1 MPKRMFRDSGEVT
14 MRKPQHGS
22 VTAWVAQLKAGDAEA
37 ARQLWERYFAR
48 IVRLAQRRLKGAS
61 RRVADEEDV
70 ALSAFHSLCRGA
82 ANGHFTELSDRDDLW
97 RLLAAIV
104 HRKAVDHVRRNVSK
118 KRGGGD
124 VRGES
129 IFGELSSDSSHEFAG
144 FDAWVGDDPT
154 PELLTAMDEEYQRL
168 LGSLRNDTL
177 RQIAMWRMEGE
188 SNEEIAQRLG
198 TTVRSVERKLNR
210 IREKWSQEGNDDSEA
225 GV

>member
-1 MPKRMFRDSGEVT
+1 MSKS
-14 MRKPQHGS
+14 QHSS
-22 VTAWVAQLKAGDAEA
+22 VTAWVAQLKVGDAEA

-70 ALSAFHSLCRGA
+70 AVSAFDSLCRGA
-82 ANGHFTELSDRDDLW
+82 ANGHFNELSDRDDLW

-104 HRKAVDHVRRNVSK
+104 HQKAVDQVRRNVSK
-118 KRGGGD
+118 KRGGGE

-129 IFGELSSDSSHEFAG
+129 VFGELAASSSHDFAG

-154 PELLTAMDEEYQRL
+154 PELLATTEEEYQRL
-168 LGSLRNDTL
+168 LGLLRHDTL
-177 RQIAMWRMEGE
+177 RQIAVWRMEGE

-210 IREKWSQEGNDDSEA
+210 IREKWSQEGDDGSKA
-225 GV
+225 DD